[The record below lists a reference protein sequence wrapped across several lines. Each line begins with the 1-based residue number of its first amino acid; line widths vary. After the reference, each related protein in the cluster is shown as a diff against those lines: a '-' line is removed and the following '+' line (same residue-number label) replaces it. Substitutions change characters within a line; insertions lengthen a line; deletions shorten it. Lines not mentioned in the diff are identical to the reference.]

1 MNFRALLLAV
11 VAAAS
16 LGGLTQASEEA
27 EPPTAEVFHGERLFL
42 ETRFAQRFY
51 DFVSRGGGINESLD
65 KGDPKLE
72 KTYRFFGLPPYQI
85 PFAPGPFE
93 GSSYNCRTCH
103 LVDEHVGQKELGM
116 RAYNDFA
123 SRSPLPERD
132 DGQSVSVRNSPV
144 LVGSLSP
151 RDPFLLH
158 LDGEFAS
165 TRELVIATLTGR
177 NLGWLP
183 DESALAARH
192 ACEIIR
198 EDDGT
203 GELAGEFGGLAY
215 SEVFSGIS
223 ASGEA
228 LPEEHRIAT
237 ERRINVSESSCDEIL
252 VGIADLIGH
261 YLDDLKFSAEA
272 DILSPYDLFLSING
286 LPAHPDED
294 ESDEDYSDRLLARID
309 SLDESGELRFVERNP
324 ATEDGGFRFHD
335 QPYRFGEIELQGL
348 RIFFNREPAPGRGA
362 GNCGSC
368 HAAPHFT
375 DFGFHNIGVTQVE
388 YEAIHGQGSFWKLL
402 IPAVGPR
409 NEQAD
414 VYLPATA
421 THPDR
426 QGMFR
431 RLASESDPMATDLGA
446 WNIFLNEDYPNAQ
459 EPLHRSFCQNGTGCK
474 TADQALGRSVAAFK
488 TPTLRD
494 LGHSAPYMHN
504 GQISDLHASVA
515 FYIAASASS
524 RNGTIRNADPELRK
538 VEITPNDIQPLVS
551 FLISLYEDYE

>member
-1 MNFRALLLAV
+1 MNLRVILLAATA
-11 VAAAS
+11 VAG
-16 LGGLTQASEEA
+16 LGGFAQAGEA
-27 EPPTAEVFHGERLFL
+27 PAPDPAEVFHGERLFL
-42 ETRFAQRFY
+42 ETRFAQRFH
-51 DFVSRGGGINESLD
+51 DFVARGGSINEPLD
-65 KGDPKLE
+65 QGDPKLE

-103 LVDEHVGQKELGM
+103 LVDEHVGQQELGM

-132 DGQSVSVRNSPV
+132 DGQSVTVRNSPV
-144 LVGSLSP
+144 LVGSLAP

-158 LDGEFAS
+158 VDGEFAS
-165 TRELVIATLTGR
+165 TREVIIATLTGR

-183 DESALAARH
+183 GEGDLAARH
-192 ACEIIR
+192 ACEVIR
-198 EDDGT
+198 KDDGT
-203 GELAGEFGGLAY
+203 GALAKEFGGFSY
-215 SEVFSGIS
+215 SEVFSGVS
-223 ASGEA
+223 ESGEA
-228 LPEEHRIAT
+228 LPEELRIAA
-237 ERRINVSESSCDEIL
+237 ELRIYVPESSCDEIL
-252 VGIADLIGH
+252 AGVADLIEH
-261 YLDDLKFSAEA
+261 YLADLEFSKEA
-272 DILSPYDLFLSING
+272 DILSPYDRFLSING
-286 LPAHPDED
+286 LPARPDEG
-294 ESDEDYSDRLLARID
+294 ESDEDYSDRLLARIN
-309 SLDESGELRFVERNP
+309 SLDEGGELQFVERNP

-335 QPYRFGEIELQGL
+335 QPYRFGETELQGL
-348 RIFFNREPAPGRGA
+348 RVFFNRKPAAERGA

-402 IPAVGPR
+402 IPTAGQR

-414 VYLPATA
+414 TYLPATA
-421 THPDR
+421 ANPDR

-431 RLASESDPMATDLGA
+431 RPASESEPMATDLGA
-446 WNIFLNEDYPNAQ
+446 WSIFMNEDYPNAQ

-474 TADQALGRSVAAFK
+474 TADQALERSIAAFK

-515 FYIAASASS
+515 FYIAASANS
-524 RNGTIRNADPELRK
+524 RNGAVRNADPELRE
-538 VEITPNDIQPLVS
+538 VRITPNDIQPLVS

>member
-1 MNFRALLLAV
+1 MNLRIILF
-11 VAAAS
+11 AATATAG
-16 LGGLTQASEEA
+16 LGGFVQASEVPA
-27 EPPTAEVFHGERLFL
+27 PDPAEVFHGERLFL
-42 ETRFAQRFY
+42 ETRFAQRFH
-51 DFVSRGGGINESLD
+51 DFVTRGGDINEPLD
-65 KGDPKLE
+65 AGDPKLE

-85 PFAPGPFE
+85 PFARGPFK

-103 LVDEHVGQKELGM
+103 LVDEHVGQPELGM

-132 DGQSVSVRNSPV
+132 DGQAVTVRNSPV
-144 LVGSLSP
+144 LVGSLAA

-158 LDGEFAS
+158 ADGEFAS
-165 TRELVIATLTGR
+165 AREVIIATLTGR

-183 DESALAARH
+183 SEGDLAARH
-192 ACEIIR
+192 ACEVVR
-198 EDDGT
+198 KDDGT
-203 GELAGEFGGLAY
+203 GTLAKEFGGLAY
-215 SEVFSGIS
+215 SEVFSGLS

-228 LPEEHRIAT
+228 LPEEHRIAAT
-237 ERRINVSESSCDEIL
+237 LRLDVSEIACDAIL
-252 VGIADLIGH
+252 AGVARLIEH
-261 YLDDLKFSAEA
+261 YLEDLKFSAEA
-272 DILSPYDLFLSING
+272 DILSPYDRFLSING
-286 LPAHPDED
+286 LPVRPGEG
-294 ESDEDYSDRLLARID
+294 ESDEDYSDRLLTRID
-309 SLDESGELRFVERNP
+309 SLDESGELHFVKRNP

-348 RIFFNREPAPGRGA
+348 RIFFNRKPAPEHGA

-388 YEAIHGQGSFWKLL
+388 YEAIHGQGSFWKLR
-402 IPAVGPR
+402 IPTVAQR

-421 THPDR
+421 AHPDR
-426 QGMFR
+426 QGRFR
-431 RLASESDPMATDLGA
+431 RPASESDPMATDLGA
-446 WNIFLNEDYPNAQ
+446 WNIFMNGDYPASQ
-459 EPLHRSFCQNGTGCK
+459 DALHRSFCQNGTGCK
-474 TADQALGRSVAAFK
+474 TADQALEHAIAAFK

-515 FYIAASASS
+515 FYLAASASS
-524 RNGTIRNADPELRK
+524 QSGTIRNADPELR
-538 VEITPNDIQPLVS
+538 EIRITPKDVEPLVR
-551 FLISLYEDYE
+551 FLISLYEDYN

>member
-1 MNFRALLLAV
+1 M
-11 VAAAS
+11 
-16 LGGLTQASEEA
+16 
-27 EPPTAEVFHGERLFL
+27 
-42 ETRFAQRFY
+42 
-51 DFVSRGGGINESLD
+51 
-65 KGDPKLE
+65 
-72 KTYRFFGLPPYQI
+72 
-85 PFAPGPFE
+85 
-93 GSSYNCRTCH
+93 
-103 LVDEHVGQKELGM
+103 DEHVEQKELGM

-165 TRELVIATLTGR
+165 TRDLIIATLTGR

-183 DESALAARH
+183 DEGDLAAQH
-192 ACEIIR
+192 ACEVIR
-198 EDDGT
+198 KDDGT
-203 GELAGEFGGLAY
+203 GALAEEFGGLAY

-223 ASGEA
+223 TSGEA
-228 LPEEHRIAT
+228 LPEEHRIAAT
-237 ERRINVSESSCDEIL
+237 LRIYVPESSCDEIL
-252 VGIADLIGH
+252 IGVANLIEH
-261 YLDDLKFSAEA
+261 YLEDLKFSAEA

-286 LPAHPDED
+286 LPNHPNEG

-309 SLDESGELRFVERNP
+309 ALDESGELQFVERNP

-348 RIFFNREPAPGRGA
+348 RVFFNREPAPRRGA

-388 YEAIHGQGSFWKLL
+388 YEAIHGPGSFWKLL
-402 IPAVGPR
+402 IPTVAQR

-421 THPDR
+421 AHPDR
-426 QGMFR
+426 QGKFR
-431 RLASESDPMATDLGA
+431 RPASESDPMATDLGA
-446 WNIFLNEDYPNAQ
+446 WSIFMNEDYPAPQ
-459 EPLHRSFCQNGTGCK
+459 DSLHRSFCQNGTGCK
-474 TADQALGRSVAAFK
+474 TADQALEHSIAAFK

-515 FYIAASASS
+515 FYIATSASS
-524 RNGTIRNADPELRK
+524 RSGTIRNADPELRK
-538 VEITPNDIQPLVS
+538 IRITPSDIEPLVR

>member
-1 MNFRALLLAV
+1 MKIRFAL
-11 VAAAS
+11 VAAMVAATVWPGVRADEAS
-16 LGGLTQASEEA
+16 HSPSA
-27 EPPTAEVFHGERLFL
+27 EILHGERLFL

-51 DFVSRGGGINESLD
+51 DFVARGGGINEPLD

-116 RAYNDFA
+116 RTYTDFT

-151 RDPFLLH
+151 REPFLLH
-158 LDGEFAS
+158 LDGEFSSA
-165 TRELVIATLTGR
+165 RELIIATLTGR

-183 DESALAARH
+183 DESDLAVRH
-192 ACEIIR
+192 ACEVIR
-198 EDDGT
+198 KDDGT
-203 GELAGEFGGLAY
+203 DALAEEFGGFAY

-223 ASGEA
+223 ASGET
-228 LPEEHRIAT
+228 LPEEHRIAAG
-237 ERRINVSESSCDEIL
+237 RRIDVLESSCDEIL
-252 VGIADLIGH
+252 IGIADLIEH

-286 LPAHPDED
+286 LPARPDEG
-294 ESDEDYSDRLLARID
+294 ESDEDYSDRLLAQIN
-309 SLDESGELRFVERNP
+309 SFDESGGLRFVERNP
-324 ATEDGGFRFHD
+324 VTEDGGFRFHD

-348 RIFFNREPAPGRGA
+348 RIFFNRKPAPGRGA

-375 DFGFHNIGVTQVE
+375 DFSFHNVGVTQVE
-388 YEAIHGQGSFWKLL
+388 YEAIHGPGSFRKLL
-402 IPAVGPR
+402 IPTVGQR
-409 NEQAD
+409 DEQAE

-421 THPDR
+421 AHPKR

-431 RLASESDPMATDLGA
+431 RPASESEPMATDLGA
-446 WNIFLNEDYPNAQ
+446 WNIFLNEDYPNPQ
-459 EPLHRSFCQNGTGCK
+459 DPLHRSFCQNGAGCK
-474 TADQALGRSVAAFK
+474 TEDQALERSIATFK

-538 VEITPNDIQPLVS
+538 VAITPNDIQPLVN

>member
-1 MNFRALLLAV
+1 MNLRAILLA
-11 VAAAS
+11 AATATG
-16 LGGLTQASEEA
+16 LGGLAQAGEA
-27 EPPTAEVFHGERLFL
+27 PASDPAEVFHGERLFL
-42 ETRFAQRFY
+42 ETRFAQRFH
-51 DFVSRGGGINESLD
+51 DFVSRGGGINEPLGQ
-65 KGDPKLE
+65 GDPKLE

-103 LVDEHVGQKELGM
+103 LVDEHVGQQELGM

-132 DGQSVSVRNSPV
+132 DGQSVTARNSPV
-144 LVGSLSP
+144 LVGSLAP

-165 TRELVIATLTGR
+165 ARELIIATLTGR

-183 DESALAARH
+183 DEGDLAARH
-192 ACEIIR
+192 ACEVIR

-203 GELAGEFGGLAY
+203 GALAEEFGGLAY
-215 SEVFSGIS
+215 FEVFSGIS

-228 LPEEHRIAT
+228 LPEEHRIAAML
-237 ERRINVSESSCDEIL
+237 RMNVFESSCGEIL
-252 VGIADLIGH
+252 VGVAKLIEH

-272 DILSPYDLFLSING
+272 DILSPYDLFLSINA
-286 LPAHPDED
+286 LPNRPDEG
-294 ESDEDYSDRLLARID
+294 ESDGDYSDRLLARINV
-309 SLDESGELRFVERNP
+309 LDEGGELQFVERNP

-335 QPYRFGEIELQGL
+335 PPYRFGEVELQGL
-348 RIFFNREPAPGRGA
+348 RVFFNREPVPGRGA

-375 DFGFHNIGVTQVE
+375 DFDFHNIGITQVE

-402 IPAVGPR
+402 IPTVEQR

-421 THPDR
+421 AHPDR
-426 QGMFR
+426 RGMFR
-431 RLASESDPMATDLGA
+431 RPASESDPMATDLGA
-446 WNIFLNEDYPNAQ
+446 WNIFMNEDYPTPQ
-459 EPLHRSFCQNGTGCK
+459 KPLHRSFCQNGTGCK
-474 TADQALGRSVAAFK
+474 TADQALERSIAAFK

-524 RNGTIRNADPELRK
+524 RNGAVRNADPELQK
-538 VEITPNDIQPLVS
+538 VRIAPNDIEPLVR
-551 FLISLYEDYE
+551 FLIALYEDYE

>member
-1 MNFRALLLAV
+1 MNLRIILF
-11 VAAAS
+11 AATATAG
-16 LGGLTQASEEA
+16 LGGFAQASEA
-27 EPPTAEVFHGERLFL
+27 PASDPAEVFHGERLFL
-42 ETRFAQRFY
+42 ETRFAQHFY
-51 DFVSRGGGINESLD
+51 DFVARGGDINAPLD
-65 KGDPKLE
+65 RGDPKLE

-103 LVDEHVGQKELGM
+103 LVDEHVEQKELGM

-132 DGQSVSVRNSPV
+132 DGQSVTVRNSPV
-144 LVGSLSP
+144 LVGSLAP

-165 TRELVIATLTGR
+165 AREVIIATLTGR

-183 DESALAARH
+183 DEGDLAARH
-192 ACEIIR
+192 ACEVIR

-203 GELAGEFGGLAY
+203 GALAEEFGGLAY
-215 SEVFSGIS
+215 FEVFSGIS

-228 LPEEHRIAT
+228 LPEEHRIAAML
-237 ERRINVSESSCDEIL
+237 RMNVFESSCGEIL
-252 VGIADLIGH
+252 VGVTRLIEH
-261 YLDDLKFSAEA
+261 YLADLKFSKEA
-272 DILSPYDLFLSING
+272 DILSPYDRFLSING
-286 LPAHPDED
+286 LPARPDKGQ
-294 ESDEDYSDRLLARID
+294 SDEDYSDRLLARID
-309 SLDESGELRFVERNP
+309 SLDESGELRYVEHNP
-324 ATEDGGFRFHD
+324 VTEDGGFRFHD
-335 QPYRFGEIELQGL
+335 QPYRFGEVELRGL
-348 RIFFNREPAPGRGA
+348 RVFFNQIPTPERGA

-402 IPAVGPR
+402 IPTLEQR
-409 NEQAD
+409 NKEAEA
-414 VYLPATA
+414 YLPATA
-421 THPDR
+421 AHLDR

-431 RLASESDPMATDLGA
+431 RPASESNPMATDLGA
-446 WNIFLNEDYPNAQ
+446 WNIFMNEDYPNAQ

-474 TADQALGRSVAAFK
+474 TMNQALERSVAAFK

-515 FYIAASASS
+515 FYIAASAGS
-524 RNGTIRNADPELRK
+524 RSGTIRNADPELQK
-538 VEITPNDIQPLVS
+538 VRITPKDIEPLVR

>member
-1 MNFRALLLAV
+1 MSLRMILLAAT
-11 VAAAS
+11 AAAS
-16 LGGLTQASEEA
+16 LGGLAQAGEA
-27 EPPTAEVFHGERLFL
+27 PASDPAEVLHGERLFL
-42 ETRFAQRFY
+42 ETRFAQRFH
-51 DFVSRGGGINESLD
+51 DFVTRGGNINGPLD
-65 KGDPKLE
+65 QGDPKLE

-103 LVDEHVGQKELGM
+103 LVDEHVGQQELGM

-132 DGQSVSVRNSPV
+132 DGQSVTVRNSPV
-144 LVGSLSP
+144 LVGSLAP

-158 LDGEFAS
+158 VDGEFAS
-165 TRELVIATLTGR
+165 AREVIIATLTGR

-183 DESALAARH
+183 DEGDLAARH
-192 ACEIIR
+192 ACEVIR
-198 EDDGT
+198 KDDGT
-203 GELAGEFGGLAY
+203 GALAKEFGGFSY
-215 SEVFSGIS
+215 SEVFSSVSG
-223 ASGEA
+223 SGEA
-228 LPEEHRIAT
+228 LPEEHRIAA
-237 ERRINVSESSCDEIL
+237 ELRIYVPESSCDEIL
-252 VGIADLIGH
+252 IGVANLIEH
-261 YLDDLKFSAEA
+261 YLADLKFSKEA
-272 DILSPYDLFLSING
+272 DILSPYDQFLLIND
-286 LPAHPDED
+286 LPTRPDAG
-294 ESDEDYSDRLLARID
+294 ESDEDYSDRLLAQIN
-309 SLDESGELRFVERNP
+309 SLNESGKLQFVERNP

-348 RIFFNREPAPGRGA
+348 RIFFNRKPAVERGV

-402 IPAVGPR
+402 IPTAGQR
-409 NEQAD
+409 NEQANI
-414 VYLPATA
+414 YLPATA
-421 THPDR
+421 ANPDR

-431 RLASESDPMATDLGA
+431 RPASESEPMATDLGA
-446 WNIFLNEDYPNAQ
+446 WNIFMNEDYPNAQ

-474 TADQALGRSVAAFK
+474 TADQALEQSIAAFK

-524 RNGTIRNADPELRK
+524 RNGTIRNADPELRDIR
-538 VEITPNDIQPLVS
+538 ITPNDIQPLVS

>member
-1 MNFRALLLAV
+1 MNLRITLLA
-11 VAAAS
+11 AAAVAG
-16 LGGLTQASEEA
+16 LGGLAQAGEA
-27 EPPTAEVFHGERLFL
+27 PAPDPAEVFHGERLFL
-42 ETRFAQRFY
+42 ETRFAQRFH
-51 DFVSRGGGINESLD
+51 DFVVRGGGINAPLD
-65 KGDPKLE
+65 EGDPKLE

-93 GSSYNCRTCH
+93 GASYNCRTCH

-132 DGQSVSVRNSPV
+132 DGQSVTVRNSPV
-144 LVGSLSP
+144 LVGSLAP

-165 TRELVIATLTGR
+165 TRELIVATLTGR

-183 DESALAARH
+183 GEGGLAARH
-192 ACEIIR
+192 ACEVIR
-198 EDDGT
+198 KDDGT
-203 GELAGEFGGLAY
+203 DALAEEFGGLAY
-215 SEVFSGIS
+215 SEVFSGVS
-223 ASGEA
+223 TSGEA
-228 LPEEHRIAT
+228 LPEEHRIAAAL
-237 ERRINVSESSCDEIL
+237 RMDVSESSCDEVL
-252 VGIADLIGH
+252 AGAARLIEH

-272 DILSPYDLFLSING
+272 DILSPYDRFLSLNG
-286 LPAHPDED
+286 LPAHPDEG

-309 SLDESGELRFVERNP
+309 ALDEGGELRFVERNP
-324 ATEDGGFRFHD
+324 VTEDGGFRFHD
-335 QPYRFGEIELQGL
+335 QPYRFGEAELLGL
-348 RIFFNREPAPGRGA
+348 RIFFNRSAAPGRGA

-388 YEAIHGQGSFWKLL
+388 YEAIHGPGSFRKLL
-402 IPAVGPR
+402 IPTVAQR

-421 THPDR
+421 AHPDR
-426 QGMFR
+426 QGVFR
-431 RLASESDPMATDLGA
+431 RPASESDPMATDLGA
-446 WNIFLNEDYPNAQ
+446 WNIFLNEDYPNPQ
-459 EPLHRSFCQNGTGCK
+459 ESLHRSFCRNGAGCK
-474 TADQALGRSVAAFK
+474 TVDQALERSVAAFK

-515 FYIAASASS
+515 FYIAASASA
-524 RNGTIRNADPELRK
+524 RGGTVRNADPELR
-538 VEITPNDIQPLVS
+538 EIRITPNDIQPLVS

>member
-1 MNFRALLLAV
+1 MKIRFAL
-11 VAAAS
+11 VAAMVAATVWPGVRADEAS
-16 LGGLTQASEEA
+16 HSPSA
-27 EPPTAEVFHGERLFL
+27 EILHGERLFL

-51 DFVSRGGGINESLD
+51 DFVARGGGINEPLD

-116 RAYNDFA
+116 RTYTDFT

-151 RDPFLLH
+151 REPFLLH
-158 LDGEFAS
+158 LDGEFSSAQ
-165 TRELVIATLTGR
+165 ELIIATLTGR

-183 DESALAARH
+183 DESDLAVRH
-192 ACEIIR
+192 ACEVIR
-198 EDDGT
+198 KDDGT
-203 GELAGEFGGLAY
+203 DALAEEFGGFAY

-223 ASGEA
+223 ASGET
-228 LPEEHRIAT
+228 LPKEHRIAT
-237 ERRINVSESSCDEIL
+237 GRRIDVLESSCDEIL
-252 VGIADLIGH
+252 IGIADLIEH

-286 LPAHPDED
+286 LPARPDEG
-294 ESDEDYSDRLLARID
+294 ESDEDYSDRLLAQIN
-309 SLDESGELRFVERNP
+309 SLDESGGLRFVERNP
-324 ATEDGGFRFHD
+324 VTEDGGFRFHD

-375 DFGFHNIGVTQVE
+375 DFSFHNVGVTQVE
-388 YEAIHGQGSFWKLL
+388 YEAIHGPSSFRKLL
-402 IPAVGPR
+402 IPTVGQR
-409 NEQAD
+409 DEQAG

-421 THPDR
+421 AHPKR

-431 RLASESDPMATDLGA
+431 RPASESEPMATDLGA
-446 WNIFLNEDYPNAQ
+446 WNIFLNEDYPNPQ
-459 EPLHRSFCQNGTGCK
+459 EPLHRSFCQNGAGCK
-474 TADQALGRSVAAFK
+474 TEDQALERSIATFK

-524 RNGTIRNADPELRK
+524 RNGAIRNADHELQK
-538 VEITPNDIQPLVS
+538 IQITPNDIQPLVS